1 MPYYRCA
8 ACGLTTYSAAAHST
22 ARTCPNCSVP
32 LSDEARLC
40 LAPKPIA
47 DIARTLTARPEAAA
61 DARRA
66 LVGLPLSQMI
76 RAKLELL
83 VSELVTNSI
92 RHAGLAAEDPVRLRV
107 THRAGRVRIAVRDGG
122 RGFAAPSQEGRDPL
136 TPGGHGLL
144 IVDAMSERWGIDCV
158 DGCTVWCEVAVDDEP
173 PAAVQHEVSTRH
185 VREGAVPMWSSAPS
199 PGLT

>member
-8 ACGLTTYSAAAHST
+8 ACGLTSYSAAAHST
-22 ARTCPNCSVP
+22 ARTCPNCSEP

-40 LAPKPIA
+40 LEPKPLA
-47 DIARTLTARPEAAA
+47 DITRALTARPEAAA

-66 LVGLPLSQMI
+66 LVGLPLPQMT

-83 VSELVTNSI
+83 VSELVTNSV
-92 RHAGLAAEDPVRLRV
+92 RHAGLAADDPVGLRV

-122 RGFAAPSQEGRDPL
+122 RGFAAPSHEGRDLL

-144 IVDAMSERWGIDCV
+144 IVDAMSERWGIDCI
-158 DGCTVWCEVAVDDEP
+158 DGCTVWCEVDVDEE
-173 PAAVQHEVSTRH
+173 PAAVEQHEVSTRH
-185 VREGAVPMWSSAPS
+185 AREGAVPMWSGPPS
-199 PGLT
+199 RGLA